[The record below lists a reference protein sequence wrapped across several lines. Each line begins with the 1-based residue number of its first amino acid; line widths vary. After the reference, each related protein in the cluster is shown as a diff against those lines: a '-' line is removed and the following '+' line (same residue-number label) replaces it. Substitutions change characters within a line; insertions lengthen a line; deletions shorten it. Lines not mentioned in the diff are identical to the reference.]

1 MLAISLRILL
11 LGLLALAMTGAA
23 RPHAASEL
31 TSAERD
37 LIKYFEGK
45 LTLKPITTGERID
58 RAVVAK
64 AWMKPAS
71 AEYLETYGPNK
82 GKTFTRTVKST
93 RKYPEKWPYPKAGAI
108 TATIPGEFVF
118 YDAMTPDR
126 GVVTRTELDM
136 GASVHVV
143 YEPGEV
149 IIPVGKNIPN
159 YTTDVKVYDL
169 HNPGSVQHTGK
180 LVIDAKDRGDWTVTT
195 PAGTFNCAMFTV
207 TYNGSVGPA
216 NVKDTAILF
225 VHPELGCVGKVTRN
239 KVSAFLVYS
248 SDDRVAFVLANRK

>member
-1 MLAISLRILL
+1 MLPYSLRILL
-11 LGLLALAMTGAA
+11 LGLLVFASMGAIHPTA
-23 RPHAASEL
+23 GVEL

-37 LIKYFEGK
+37 LIKYFGGK
-45 LTLKPITTGERID
+45 LTLEPIRAGDPID
-58 RAVVAK
+58 RATVAR
-64 AWMKPAS
+64 AWMKPTS
-71 AEYLETYGPNK
+71 AEYLETSGPNK
-82 GKTFTRTVKST
+82 GKTFTRTVKTT
-93 RKYPEKWPYPKAGAI
+93 RKYPEKWPYPKAGAV

-149 IIPVGKNIPN
+149 IVPAGKNIPT

-180 LVIDAKDRGDWTVTT
+180 LKVTAKDRGDWKVTT

-225 VHPELGCVGKVTRN
+225 VHPELGCVGKITRN
-239 KVSAFLVYS
+239 KVSAFLVYN
-248 SDDRVAFVLANRK
+248 SDERMAFVLSKTN